1 MSALGQAMSFF
12 DVGGLRVPVYL
23 LSWGMRLVKNMYGL
37 LSCALSLDIKLM
49 LSWLER
55 NYNIVVIKSSKF
67 FLRFK
72 LTCLKSHD
80 VELLN
85 LSTKDN
91 LQTTT
96 HNINLGIRNLLVST
110 VCKVVVL
117 AKDPPSAPRP
127 VEDL

>member
-1 MSALGQAMSFF
+1 
-12 DVGGLRVPVYL
+12 
-23 LSWGMRLVKNMYGL
+23 MRLVKNMYGL

-110 VCKVVVL
+110 VCKVVAL